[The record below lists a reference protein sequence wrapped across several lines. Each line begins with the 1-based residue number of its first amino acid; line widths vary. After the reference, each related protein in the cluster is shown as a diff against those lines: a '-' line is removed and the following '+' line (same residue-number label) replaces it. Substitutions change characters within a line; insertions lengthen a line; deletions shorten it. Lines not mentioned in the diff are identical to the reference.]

1 MLNTDNSKAYDKLKK
16 IVELKGV
23 RKYYPVSGSVLG
35 GKKEIV
41 KAVDGIDLH
50 IFKGET
56 LGLVGESGCGKSTL
70 GRLILRL
77 EPPTKGEVCF
87 KGRNIIGLSRKKM
100 HPLREKMQ
108 IIFQDPYSSLN
119 PRQTVGKLIGEG
131 LVIHRIGDK
140 KERTERVRHIME
152 VVGLRPE
159 HINRYPHE
167 FSGGQRQRIGI
178 GRALALQPELIICD
192 EPVSALDVS
201 IQAQVI
207 NLLMDLQQEFNLT
220 YLFVSHD
227 LSVVK
232 HISDR
237 VAVMYL
243 GRLVELSEK
252 KELYDNP
259 LHPYTKA
266 LLKAAPIADVNIKRK
281 REELKGDI
289 PSPLNP
295 PEGCHFHPRCPR
307 AMDICAK
314 EVPSFAEYKPGHWL
328 RCFLYEN

>member
-1 MLNTDNSKAYDKLKK
+1 MLNKTETHNDSEK
-16 IVELKGV
+16 IVALEGV
-23 RKYYPVSGSVLG
+23 RKYYPVSGSALG

-50 IFKGET
+50 ILKGET

-77 EPPTKGEVCF
+77 EPPTKGLVYF
-87 KGRNIIGLSRKKM
+87 KGQNILKLSRKKM

-131 LVIHRIGDK
+131 LVIHKVGDK
-140 KERTERVRHIME
+140 KERRQRVRHIME

-207 NLLMDLQQEFNLT
+207 NLLMDLQEKFNLT

-243 GRLVELSEK
+243 GRLVELAEK

-281 REELKGDI
+281 REELKGDL

-295 PEGCHFHPRCPR
+295 PTGCHFHPRCPK
-307 AMDICAK
+307 AK
-314 EVPSFAEYKPGHWL
+314 EICKKDVPFFAEYKPGHWL
-328 RCFLYEN
+328 RCFLYEK